1 MELGKQEDLHD
12 AVFSLYGFL
21 PLPEQYYIFEILQ
34 HSTSPSPSPI
44 TCLGMFEN
52 YWSSGLQKPTFLELE
67 SCMTQWLRALDDLVE
82 DPALVP
88 STLIVAHNQ
97 L

>member
-34 HSTSPSPSPI
+34 HSTPPQEKTS
-44 TCLGMFEN
+44 LDMFEN
-52 YWSSGLQKPTFLELE
+52 CRNSGLQKPTFLELE

-88 STLIVAHNQ
+88 STLIAAHNQ
-97 L
+97 P